1 VVKVLKSGFYS
12 TIQDLGRFGYQEYGV
27 PFSGVMDQYAS
38 GIANA
43 LLGNENSCAVMEI
56 TMTGPLLKF
65 EIDTQICISG
75 ANISP
80 KLNENPIPINKAI
93 SVKAGDVLSFGSLKF
108 GFRCY
113 LAVSGG
119 FKTEKVLGSQS
130 MYKGV
135 TEQLV
140 ISKNSQLLIEEGNM
154 PLNNKNA
161 SLKISQSHFDASQI
175 DVLKGP
181 EFDRLSKE
189 QQTLLCSE
197 VFVISKDNNRMAYQ
211 LEQNIDNHLEPII
224 TSGVLPGTVQI
235 TPSGKL
241 IILMRDCQTTGGYPR
256 VLQLKEASIN
266 VIAQKFTGNSINFKL
281 VDY

>member
-1 VVKVLKSGFYS
+1 
-12 TIQDLGRFGYQEYGV
+12 
-27 PFSGVMDQYAS
+27 
-38 GIANA
+38 
-43 LLGNENSCAVMEI
+43 
-56 TMTGPLLKF
+56 
-65 EIDTQICISG
+65 
-75 ANISP
+75 
-80 KLNENPIPINKAI
+80 
-93 SVKAGDVLSFGSLKF
+93 
-108 GFRCY
+108 
-113 LAVSGG
+113 
-119 FKTEKVLGSQS
+119 

-175 DVLKGP
+175 DVLKGL
-181 EFDRLSKE
+181 EYDRLSKE

-197 VFVISKDNNRMAYQ
+197 VFIISKDNNRMAYQ

-224 TSGVLPGTVQI
+224 TSGVLPGTVQL

-266 VIAQKFTGNSINFKL
+266 VLAQKFTGNSINFKL